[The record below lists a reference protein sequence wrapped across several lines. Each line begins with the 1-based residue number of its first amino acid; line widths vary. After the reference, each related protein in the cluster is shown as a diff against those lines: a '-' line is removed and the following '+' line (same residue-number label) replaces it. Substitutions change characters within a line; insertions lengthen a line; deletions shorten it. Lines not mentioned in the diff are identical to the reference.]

1 MKKRSTLTK
10 ISLAVLLVG
19 GTMAGTAFANASTY
33 TPLKVGCFDSGSCYI
48 VVSPAVPAAQS
59 LCGDHSQVRWKLP
72 GSVGAVP
79 GGSEMLR
86 TALSA
91 QMAGRT
97 LDVNVYTGDATK
109 CVDGFPQVLY
119 LNAN

>member
-1 MKKRSTLTK
+1 MKKRSILSK
-10 ISLAVLLVG
+10 ISLAILLAG
-19 GTMAGTAFANASTY
+19 GTLAGTAFANASTY

-48 VVSPAVPAAQS
+48 VVSPAVPAGNS
-59 LCGDHSQVRWKLP
+59 SCGDHSQVRWKLP
-72 GSVGAVP
+72 GSAGGVS

-97 LDVNVYTGDATK
+97 LDINTYSNDATK
-109 CVDGFPQVLY
+109 CVDGYPQVLY